1 MLFEGCELIKDED
14 YVRDFPRTLTYVLK
28 LYAKLSPLLPF
39 RHLFLAD
46 PIEGHNASCRVRLCA
61 QPRRLTGSHW

>member
-14 YVRDFPRTLTYVLK
+14 YVRDFPYTLTYVLK

-39 RHLFLAD
+39 DIFF
-46 PIEGHNASCRVRLCA
+46 
-61 QPRRLTGSHW
+61 W